1 MTFPI
6 FSLISPDAFKILLVI
21 FLSFLIGLEREEQKS
36 IAGKYIFGGV
46 RTYPLIGLLG
56 YGMALLSPS
65 QPIPVAAG
73 FIVVGSLMLLSYWN
87 KTRTSQEAGL
97 TSEIAGLNTY
107 LIGALVHSDRFW
119 VASTI
124 AIVSLTLLE
133 LKTFLEGLT
142 HRFAPE
148 DILTFAKFLFLTIVV
163 LPILPDRAFS
173 PFNLNPF
180 KTWLVVV
187 AVSSVS
193 YGSFLLQKIVKGKN
207 SVALTAL
214 LGGAYSSTVTTVAL
228 AKQSTND
235 PRPHTY
241 SGAILIASGVMYL
254 RLTLLIFLFN
264 SGLANQL
271 ILPFG
276 ILFLIAVVGGWW
288 WSSQTD
294 HCDLNTCNNP
304 NTESSNPL
312 ELTAA
317 LFFAILF
324 VLISIATHYTVRYLG
339 NSGVY
344 ALAAIMGVT
353 DVDPFI
359 LGITQSA
366 GTTTTLSVAA
376 AAIAIAAASN
386 NLVKGIY
393 AISFGDRQTGKH
405 SFYLLLAL
413 SVLGLS
419 PLLWLG

>member
-6 FSLISPDAFKILLVI
+6 FTLISPDAFKILLVI
-21 FLSFLIGLEREEQKS
+21 FLSFLIGLEREEQRS
-36 IAGKYIFGGV
+36 IAGKHIFGGV

-56 YGMALLSPS
+56 YGMALVSS
-65 QPIPVAAG
+65 GQMIPLAAG
-73 FIVVGSLMLLSYWN
+73 LIVVGSLMLLSYWN

-107 LIGALVHSDRFW
+107 LVGALVHYDRFW

-124 AIVSLTLLE
+124 VIISLTLLE
-133 LKTFLEGLT
+133 LKTFLEGLA
-142 HRFAPE
+142 HRFAPV
-148 DILTFAKFLFLTIVV
+148 DILTFTKFLFLTIVV

-193 YGSFLLQKIVKGKN
+193 YGSFLLQKVVKGKD
-207 SVALTAL
+207 SIALTAL

-228 AKQSTND
+228 AKQSAND

-241 SGAILIASGVMYL
+241 AGAILIASGVMYL
-254 RLTLLIFLFN
+254 RLALLIFIFN
-264 SGLANQL
+264 QRLAERLL
-271 ILPFG
+271 IPFG
-276 ILFLIAVVGGWW
+276 ALFLMAVVGGWW
-288 WSSQTD
+288 WSSRTD
-294 HCDLNTCNNP
+294 RCD
-304 NTESSNPL
+304 ESSCSQPARTSGNPL

-317 LFFAILF
+317 LFFALLF
-324 VLISIATHYTVRYLG
+324 VLISIVTYYTVRYLG
-339 NSGVY
+339 NTGVY

-359 LGITQSA
+359 LGMTQSA
-366 GTTTTLSVAA
+366 GTTTSISVAA

-393 AISFGDRQTGKH
+393 AISFGDREAGKQ
-405 SFYLLLAL
+405 SFWLLLAL
-413 SVLGLS
+413 SIGGLL
-419 PLLWLG
+419 PIVGF